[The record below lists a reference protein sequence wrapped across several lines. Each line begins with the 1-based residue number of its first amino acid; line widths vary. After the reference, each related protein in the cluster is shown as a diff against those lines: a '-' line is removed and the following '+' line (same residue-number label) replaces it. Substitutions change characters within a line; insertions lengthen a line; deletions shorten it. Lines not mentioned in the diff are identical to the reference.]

1 MKAARILLPSIVLL
15 AVIFA
20 ASLALGSIEWSE
32 IEAQPSLLWELRGS
46 RALLAVAVGGA
57 LAVSGALL
65 QVLFSNPLCEPYTL
79 GISSGAALGAVLAG
93 SWGAHWIFEGVAI
106 GSLAGSILFML
117 PLALLANRREVTGQ
131 SLLLAGVMLG
141 FFGSSLVALV
151 MALKA
156 SSGVA
161 QALVWLLGD
170 LSRASTFGAAASLV
184 VTIAATLWMLRRH
197 AELDTLLLGER
208 PARAVGVEVDGL
220 RREVLAISS
229 ILVAVGVA
237 TSGMIGFVGLMV
249 PHLVRRQAGS
259 LHRNVLPL
267 SLVWGAMT
275 VLLSDLLGRLLFV
288 PREIPVGVITALIG
302 APVYF
307 FWFRGRP
314 RHG

>member
-1 MKAARILLPSIVLL
+1 MKPARLLSVSVAVLL
-15 AVIFA
+15 VVVA
-20 ASLALGSIEWSE
+20 ASLLAGPLGWRELLE
-32 IEAQPSLLWELRGS
+32 QPSVLLELRGS
-46 RALLAVAVGGA
+46 RALLATAVGGS
-57 LAVSGALL
+57 LAVAGALL

-93 SWGAHWIFEGVAI
+93 SLGAHWIVEGFAL
-106 GSLAGSILFML
+106 GSLAGALLFML
-117 PLALLANRREVTGQ
+117 PLAFLGSRRGVTGQ

-151 MALKA
+151 MALRA

-170 LSRASTFGAAASLV
+170 LSRATFRGAAISLL
-184 VTIAATLWMLRRH
+184 AAVGLTAWISRRH

-208 PARAVGVEVDGL
+208 PARAVGVEVDSL
-220 RREVLAISS
+220 RREVLWVSS
-229 ILVAVGVA
+229 LLVAVGVA

-249 PHLVRRQAGS
+249 PHLVRRQTGS
-259 LHRNVLPL
+259 MHRNVLPI
-267 SLVWGAMT
+267 SLVWGAIT
-275 VLLSDLLGRLLFV
+275 VLVSDLAGRVFFE
-288 PREIPVGVITALIG
+288 PREVPVGVITALVG

-307 FWFRGRP
+307 FWLRGRP

>member
-1 MKAARILLPSIVLL
+1 MKGARSLLLPTALLVIV
-15 AVIFA
+15 FA
-20 ASLALGSIEWSE
+20 ASLAWGSIQWQD
-32 IEAQPSLLWELRGS
+32 IITQPSLLWELRGA
-46 RALLAVAVGGA
+46 RALLAIAVGGA

-93 SWGAHWIFEGVAI
+93 SFGAHWVIEGVAL
-106 GSLAGSILFML
+106 GSLGGAVLFML
-117 PLALLANRREVTGQ
+117 PLAMLASRREVSGQ

-151 MALKA
+151 MALSA

-170 LSRASTFGAAASLV
+170 LSRASTAGSLLSIAL
-184 VTIAATLWMLRRH
+184 TILATGWVLRRH

-229 ILVAVGVA
+229 LLVAVGVA

-249 PHLVRRQAGS
+249 PHLVRRQVGS
-259 LHRNVLPL
+259 LHLKVLPL
-267 SLVWGAMT
+267 CVLWGAVT
-275 VLLSDLLGRLLFV
+275 VLVSDLLGRMLFA
-288 PREIPVGVITALIG
+288 PREIPVGVITALVG
-302 APVYF
+302 APLYF
-307 FWFRGRP
+307 FWLRGRP